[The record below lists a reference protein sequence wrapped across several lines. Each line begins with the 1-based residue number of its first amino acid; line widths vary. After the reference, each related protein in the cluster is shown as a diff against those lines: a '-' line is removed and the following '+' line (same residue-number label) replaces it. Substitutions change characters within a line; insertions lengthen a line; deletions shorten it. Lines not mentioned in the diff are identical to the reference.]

1 MVKIVDVDHGKEDN
15 QGYTHLDLMA
25 VR

>member
-1 MVKIVDVDHGKEDN
+1 VDVDHGKEDN